1 MSLYIT
7 FQLQFSG
14 HDINDDEVCTNLLR
28 DEESGQDFSNPPS
41 FVNNFEALQYQ
52 MKRLEGK
59 IEQLDRLQKIHV
71 NRVQLDENS
80 QEESDIKRL
89 TTEVSEVKLFSLSK
103 IWVNESFYFLRFR
116 CSRRAIFN

>member
-1 MSLYIT
+1 MYIT

-59 IEQLDRLQKIHV
+59 IEQLDKLQKIHV